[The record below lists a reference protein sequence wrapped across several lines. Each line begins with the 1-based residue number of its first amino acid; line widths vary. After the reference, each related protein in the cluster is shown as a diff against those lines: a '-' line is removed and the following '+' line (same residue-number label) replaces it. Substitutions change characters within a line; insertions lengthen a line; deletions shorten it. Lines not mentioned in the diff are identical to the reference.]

1 VTNDVPRGSVLEQTL
16 FSIFIDDID
25 NGIKCILGKLVDDT
39 KLCSVVNTP
48 KGQDAIQE
56 DLARLEQLGQENHMM
71 FNKPSGRSC
80 TWIKAT
86 PTINT
91 SCGRKG

>member
-1 VTNDVPRGSVLEQTL
+1 MTNDVPRGSVLEQTL

-39 KLCSVVNTP
+39 KLCGVVNMP
-48 KGQDAIQE
+48 KGRDAIQE
-56 DLARLEQLGQENHMM
+56 DLDRLEQLAQENHMR